1 MLFSEDMDSIK
12 TIAELFDYKMI
23 ISDRSNNKPL
33 LELEDFIEYV
43 RPFFG
48 DEVINLWI
56 SFSIFIIPKISI
68 DINIYCKIFS
78 VRGSWR
84 EMKRR
89 CLPNFLKNGTQ

>member
-23 ISDRSNNKPL
+23 ISDRSNNKLL

-48 DEVINLWI
+48 DEVINL
-56 SFSIFIIPKISI
+56 
-68 DINIYCKIFS
+68 
-78 VRGSWR
+78 
-84 EMKRR
+84 
-89 CLPNFLKNGTQ
+89 